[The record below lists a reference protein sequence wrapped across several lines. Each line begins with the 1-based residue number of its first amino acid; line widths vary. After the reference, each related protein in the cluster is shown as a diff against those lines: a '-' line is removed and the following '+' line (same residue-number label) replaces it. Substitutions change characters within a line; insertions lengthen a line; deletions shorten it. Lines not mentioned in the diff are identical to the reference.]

1 MAKNK
6 KEKYKSL
13 ENEYLEIYLNNRYN
27 DNNKLVQSI
36 KDESKFFLIFS
47 GEDESGYC
55 RVIYPEGVHDY
66 NTKEYYA
73 VDPSGGPFIS
83 IGTIFKVGEFYFVV
97 TRITVE
103 DRDDSE
109 IALFDKDFIKKP
121 FVFYMEKLDQ
131 LNDDQQVTMI
141 SWKYEW
147 AKYSKDDLAVKGKT
161 VKENSIIDKIIDDAT
176 VSIKKHKEREENKS
190 NNDIIFNL
198 ESDKP
203 FTYTVDIDYPR
214 EYVLTSTHNGK
225 SYKSS
230 TTI

>member
-13 ENEYLEIYLNNRYN
+13 ENEYLEIYLNNRYR

-36 KDESKFFLIFS
+36 KDESKFFLVFS
-47 GEDESGYC
+47 GEDEASYC
-55 RVIYPEGVHDY
+55 RVLYPEGVHDY

-83 IGTIFKVGEFYFVV
+83 IGTIFKVGEFYFIV
-97 TRITVE
+97 TRITTE

-131 LNDDQQVTMI
+131 LNDEQQVTMI
-141 SWKYEW
+141 PWKYEFV
-147 AKYSKDDLAVKGKT
+147 KYSKDDLAVKEKT
-161 VKENSIIDKIIDDAT
+161 VKESSVIDDA
-176 VSIKKHKEREENKS
+176 VLIKKPKEKEKS
-190 NNDIIFNL
+190 NNDIIL
-198 ESDKP
+198 YLDSDNP
-203 FTYTVDIDYPR
+203 IIYTVDIDYSR

-230 TTI
+230 TPI